1 MNVALF
7 DYGVGNL
14 HSLQK
19 ALQAGGASTTIT
31 SDLDLALRGD
41 ALVLPGVGAFA
52 PAASTLGPMAGTMRT
67 ALAAGFPCLG
77 ICLGMQ
83 LLFDSSEEGFGMGV
97 GAFRGQVRRLH
108 ARRVPHM
115 GWNQVQ
121 PNREDPLFEGIAELP
136 AYFANSF
143 VAEPTN
149 PSDVLAFT
157 EYEGQ
162 RFCSAVRRDRTW
174 GVQFHPEKSGQAGLL
189 LIRNFLDQVRA

>member
-19 ALQAGGASTTIT
+19 ALQSGGATVTVT
-31 SDLDLALRGD
+31 SNLDDALRMD

-52 PAASTLGPMAGTMRT
+52 PAASALGPMASSMRT

-83 LLFDSSEEGFGMGV
+83 LLFDSSEEGAGIGV
-97 GAFRGQVRRLH
+97 GAFRGHVRRLH

-115 GWNQVQ
+115 GWNQVEL
-121 PNREDPLFEGIAELP
+121 NRNDPLFNGIGEMP

-143 VAEPTN
+143 VAEPN
-149 PSDVLAFT
+149 DPAEIVAFT

-162 RFCSAVRRDRTW
+162 RFCSAVQRDRTW
-174 GVQFHPEKSGQAGLL
+174 GVQFHPEKSGQPGLQ
-189 LIRNFLDQVRA
+189 LIQNFLLQVNA